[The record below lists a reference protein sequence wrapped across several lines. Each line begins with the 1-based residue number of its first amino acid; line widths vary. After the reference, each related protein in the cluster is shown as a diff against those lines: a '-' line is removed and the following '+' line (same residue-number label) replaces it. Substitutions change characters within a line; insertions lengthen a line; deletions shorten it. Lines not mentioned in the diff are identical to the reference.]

1 MTIHD
6 LVQGAR
12 DRFVNAGISANL
24 ATLDA
29 EVLARQVLG
38 WDRARFPDRP
48 QRAGHERVSCCSY
61 EPLVARRERR
71 EPVSYILG
79 TREFWGLPFEVG
91 PDVLIPRQETEFIVE
106 ETLALVG
113 KDSHPRDRG
122 RRHRQRLHRASRSR
136 ARSPARASSP
146 PTCRQHALDVARR
159 NAARHGVGDRIT
171 FVETSFLDG
180 IEDGADVIVSNPPYV
195 PSVSKRGLTPEV
207 RDYEPRVALFGG
219 EDGLDGLRSVLEG
232 AAAKLAPGGWLVMEF
247 GCGQDDCVTELVPRR
262 GRARPRENPPRPAGH
277 SAHGRLPE
285 GACMTRL
292 PVLQDRRGR
301 DSGEAALRR

>member
-12 DRFVNAGISANL
+12 DRFMNAGISANL

-38 WDRARFPDRP
+38 WDRARFLADRNENATSVFLL
-48 QRAGHERVSCCSY
+48 QY

-106 ETLALVG
+106 EALALVG
-113 KDSHPRDRG
+113 KDSHPVIVDVGTGSGCIGISLAREIPGARVI
-122 RRHRQRLHRASRSR
+122 ASDVSK
-136 ARSPARASSP
+136 
-146 PTCRQHALDVARR
+146 HALDVARR
-159 NAARHGVGDRIT
+159 NAARHNVAHRIT

-180 IEDGADVIVSNPPYV
+180 IEAGVDIIVSNPPYV
-195 PSVSKRGLTPEV
+195 PSVSERGLTPEV
-207 RDYEPRVALFGG
+207 RDYEPSVALFGG

-232 AAAKLAPGGWLVMEF
+232 AVAKLAPGGHLVMEF
-247 GCGQDDCVTELVPRR
+247 GCGQDDGVTDLVR
-262 GRARPRENPPRPAGH
+262 GVDGLEVVRIRH
-277 SAHGRLPE
+277 D
-285 GACMTRL
+285 
-292 PVLQDRRGR
+292 LQDIPRTVVCRQT
-301 DSGEAALRR
+301 SHA

>member
-12 DRFVNAGISANL
+12 SRFVNAGISVNM

-38 WDRARFPDRP
+38 WDRARFLSDRNEKATSVFLL
-48 QRAGHERVSCCSY
+48 QY

-79 TREFWGLPFEVG
+79 MREFWGLPFEVG

-106 ETLALVG
+106 EALVLTG
-113 KDSHPRDRG
+113 RDSRPVIVDVGTGSGCIGISLAREIPGARIIATD
-122 RRHRQRLHRASRSR
+122 LSR
-136 ARSPARASSP
+136 
-146 PTCRQHALDVARR
+146 HALEVARR
-159 NAARHGVGDRIT
+159 NAARHNVGERMT

-180 IEDGADVIVSNPPYV
+180 IEEGVNLIVSNPPYV
-195 PSVSKRGLTPEV
+195 PSVSRRGLTPEV
-207 RDYEPRVALFGG
+207 RDYEPSVALFGG

-247 GCGQDDCVTELVPRR
+247 GCGQDDCVTELVR
-262 GRARPRENPPRPAGH
+262 GVDGLDVLKIRH
-277 SAHGRLPE
+277 D
-285 GACMTRL
+285 
-292 PVLQDRRGR
+292 LQDIPRTVICRR
-301 DSGEAALRR
+301 A